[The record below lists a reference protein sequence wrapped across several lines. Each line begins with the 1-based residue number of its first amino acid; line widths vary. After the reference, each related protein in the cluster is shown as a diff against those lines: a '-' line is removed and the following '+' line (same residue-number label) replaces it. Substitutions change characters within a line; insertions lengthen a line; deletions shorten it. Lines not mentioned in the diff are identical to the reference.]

1 LVTLTSGCSAGRSP
15 VASKCVRIAASIDSC
30 IASPST
36 DLPNIFFISAAGAL
50 PFRKPFI
57 WKSLRASSSF
67 SLTLA
72 SSSVAGT
79 VIE

>member
-1 LVTLTSGCSAGRSP
+1 MHLDLGLQRGRSP
-15 VASKCVRIAASIDSC
+15 LASKWPRIALSINSC
-30 IASPST
+30 IASPRT
-36 DLPNIFFISAAGAL
+36 DLPNIFFIRAAGAL
-50 PFRKPFI
+50 PLRKPFI